1 MTDSDGI
8 QPRSDGQQGG
18 AAHGVLLRVMLR
30 YGIST
35 AGPIAVSGAHFVASL
50 IFLRNFSAHEFG
62 LFAFVMVVVSF
73 GMSLTGSLIVVPITQ
88 SLVSGDAAT
97 RPACYRMNWLV
108 CAAFAALLCL
118 ALWVSEA
125 PLREAMILGLYAAG
139 FAWRWFARSLAYI
152 DGRIWAAI
160 ASDLV
165 YSLLLLALLPALA
178 FTHHMS
184 FDNGSEVMLLA
195 TLVAL
200 LPFGRG
206 FFAGQFAALRRG
218 SLKTYL
224 PVFREVSRW
233 SMIGVIFTEV
243 TVNIHAYLVT
253 FISGAD
259 AFALLALGMLLM
271 RPAALVQSALPDM
284 ERPAMAR
291 AIARRDLGGLNAMA
305 HYFLYGLGAAW
316 VGNII
321 VCAALLHFFPEIVLK
336 KGYSEHD
343 VALVAAISAAI
354 MLLRAVRT
362 PLAVLLQAAGEFKA
376 LAGLGAMS
384 GVVSL
389 VATLALLLAFGPIA
403 SLGGIFLGEVVVV
416 ARCAGLVARWMKT
429 HRAPPQAPQPVAPQ
443 SVGGLAHA

>member
-1 MTDSDGI
+1 MTNGNGAPP
-8 QPRSDGQQGG
+8 QGDGQDAGP
-18 AAHGVLLRVMLR
+18 ARSILLRVVLR

-35 AGPIAVSGAHFVASL
+35 AGPVAVSGAHFLASL
-50 IFLRNFSAHEFG
+50 IFLRNLSAHEFG

-88 SLVSGDAAT
+88 SLVSGDPAT

-108 CAAFAALLCL
+108 CAGFAVLLAV
-118 ALWVSEA
+118 ALWASEA
-125 PLREAMILGLYAAG
+125 PLREALILGGYAAG

-160 ASDLV
+160 ASDIV
-165 YSLLLLALLPALA
+165 YSGLLLLLLPALV
-178 FTHHMS
+178 FGHRMS
-184 FDNGSEVMLLA
+184 FDHGSEVMLLA

-200 LPFGRG
+200 LPFGRA
-206 FFAGQFAALRRG
+206 FFAGQLAALRRG

-224 PVFREVSRW
+224 PVFHDVSRW
-233 SMIGVIFTEV
+233 AMIGVILTEI

-291 AIARRDLGGLNAMA
+291 AIARRDLGALNAMA
-305 HYFLYGLGAAW
+305 RYFLYGLGMAW
-316 VGNII
+316 VGNI
-321 VCAALLHFFPEIVLK
+321 VLCAALLYFFPEIVLK

-343 VALVAAISAAI
+343 VVLVAAISAAI

-362 PLAVLLQAAGEFKA
+362 PLAVLLQAAGAFKA
-376 LAGLGAMS
+376 LAGLGAAS
-384 GVVSL
+384 GAVSL
-389 VATLALLLAFGPIA
+389 IATLSLLLAFGPIA

-416 ARCAGLVARWMKT
+416 ARCAALVAGWKKT
-429 HRAPPQAPQPVAPQ
+429 LPAPAQACRP
-443 SVGGLAHA
+443 GGVYAHA